1 LKLADVNTKL
11 FWLLRGIGRDVGPE
25 MAAQPVE
32 KIDFAPGNG
41 ASKKRRMRIE
51 TVWAPPQEL
60 QILAPNALK

>member
-1 LKLADVNTKL
+1 LKPAGVNPKL
-11 FWLLRGIGRDVGPE
+11 FWLLHGIERDAGPE

-41 ASKKRRMRIE
+41 ASNKRRIRIE

>member
-1 LKLADVNTKL
+1 
-11 FWLLRGIGRDVGPE
+11 

-41 ASKKRRMRIE
+41 ASNKRRIRIE